1 MADGHKLHH
10 IDLGGGLGVPYR
22 TDNEPPPD
30 PEAYAAIIK
39 RHTSDLGLK
48 LVFEMGRLIA
58 GNAGI
63 LVTQVIYVK
72 QGADRSFVIVDAAMN
87 DLIRPTLYDAFH
99 DIKPVEEPGPHT
111 PRLVADVVGPVCE
124 TGDYLALARD
134 LPMVKPG
141 DLIAVMTTGA
151 YGAVTANTY
160 NTRLLIPEVLVK
172 NEGHAV
178 IRPRP
183 SYDDLIELDQMP
195 AWLS

>member
-10 IDLGGGLGVPYR
+10 IDLGGGLGIPYR
-22 TDNEPPPD
+22 ADNEPPPD
-30 PEAYAAIIK
+30 PQAYAAIIK

-99 DIKPVEEPGPHT
+99 DIKPVEEPGRTRRASSPT
-111 PRLVADVVGPVCE
+111 WSDRSAKPAIIWRL
-124 TGDYLALARD
+124 
-134 LPMVKPG
+134 
-141 DLIAVMTTGA
+141 
-151 YGAVTANTY
+151 
-160 NTRLLIPEVLVK
+160 
-172 NEGHAV
+172 
-178 IRPRP
+178 
-183 SYDDLIELDQMP
+183 P
-195 AWLS
+195 ATCRWSSPAT